1 MTLGEC
7 CRKLQLSRDSEVAE
21 FKSDEKQCEL
31 SKGYIYDNE
40 IPKTVYST
48 LLGKNADTFQLP
60 VKEESTAPAPLE
72 SNDIIIPKG
81 KSDWE
86 IIKVINSEKRT
97 GEISIFNMKVK
108 KISQEK

>member
-1 MTLGEC
+1 MGDCSTLEKTGLRGDGKVIITDVMTLGEC

-40 IPKTVYST
+40 IPNRPYST

-72 SNDIIIPKG
+72 SNDIIIPKERLG
-81 KSDWE
+81 NYKG
-86 IIKVINSEKRT
+86 N
-97 GEISIFNMKVK
+97 
-108 KISQEK
+108 